1 MKEIAVQAR
10 CSIGTVYHFR
20 EPGGVLVDIARRGTR
35 CREGQARQGHPNQDT
50 NIEVRNEICV
60 SHLEYLEHST
70 IFMYNITSYHLNF
83 AR

>member
-1 MKEIAVQAR
+1 MTNSRI
-10 CSIGTVYHFR
+10 ILDITR
-20 EPGGVLVDIARRGTR
+20 EPGGVLVDISRRGTQ
-35 CREGQARQGHPNQDT
+35 CREGQGHPNQDT